1 MHNTDTYNLSK
12 RLRNISNE
20 PWALGNSILYDLC
33 KNHPKHKTDEEI
45 AAKIWLI
52 GRAYAAS
59 IERRKNKTN
68 INDDFYT
75 DIVIPKI
82 KHSDI
87 DKWLNECEKTKEK
100 ELCLAVH
107 KKVTNLFK
115 SISGLEKRSLASK
128 YLHFH
133 LPQQFFIYDS
143 RAVSSIK
150 YLLRD
155 LKLEKT
161 RIEIDESNSDKEYAL
176 FYSKCILVRDAIQ
189 KQYKIFLSTRQ
200 LDSLLIDTGNRNLR
214 K

>member
-1 MHNTDTYNLSK
+1 MHNTDTYNLSEK
-12 RLRNISNE
+12 LRNISND
-20 PWALGNSILYDLC
+20 PWTLGNATLYDLC
-33 KNHPKHKTDEEI
+33 KNYPKHKTDEEI

-75 DIVIPKI
+75 DTVIPTI
-82 KHSDI
+82 KNSDI
-87 DKWLNECEKTKEK
+87 DKWLYECENIKGKEI
-100 ELCLAVH
+100 CLAVH

-115 SISGLEKRSLASK
+115 TISGLEKRSLASK

-133 LPQQFFIYDS
+133 LPHQFFIYDS

-150 YLLRD
+150 YLLRE

-176 FYSKCILVRDAIQ
+176 FYNKCILVRDEIQ
-189 KQYKIFLSTRQ
+189 KQYNISLDARQ

-214 K
+214 R